1 MPVWKYKSGTTGGN
15 TYLEELSDS
24 IGFSCLP
31 DFQDTHFLQDIVAF
45 QDTTTINLAE
55 ILVDTVGF
63 NSYFPRV
70 SFQLI
75 SWNVL
80 NDIVGFYSVPP
91 NEYSETLDEII
102 GFDDLL
108 VEDAFVVLSDS
119 IGFDDSILDNVIY
132 FDTLIDTSG
141 FNDTPLAHLEFVTF
155 ILDDL
160 IAFQDIPLHTGY
172 IITWRGRTKI
182 PRIAYGGTGYG
193 EVISYGDGF
202 LSDIS
207 HYLFVVKNESETIV
221 REEEITIVE
230 FDNPDQEYNYT
241 WDKNETDNTTITLRL
256 IFDVYQVDV
265 NGYRSL
271 VKTVNFCD

>member
-1 MPVWKYKSGTTGGN
+1 MPVWKYKDKGIIE
-15 TYLEELSDS
+15 YLSDS
-24 IGFSCLP
+24 VGFSVIADFDDIKYLQ
-31 DFQDTHFLQDIVAF
+31 DFVSFQDTI
-45 QDTTTINLAE
+45 TITINRVENLE
-55 ILVDTVGF
+55 DTIGF
-63 NSYFPRV
+63 FPYFPEI

-80 NDIVGFYSVPP
+80 NDIVGFIDFFIETYTLEDVVGFSDLIDDNPP
-91 NEYSETLDEII
+91 HPLT
-102 GFDDLL
+102 
-108 VEDAFVVLSDS
+108 DS
-119 IGFDDSILDNVIY
+119 IGFDDAILGNVIY

-155 ILDDL
+155 ILEDL
-160 IAFQDIPLHTGY
+160 VAFQDIPLHTGH

-182 PRIAYGGTGYG
+182 SRIAYGGTGYG

-207 HYLFVVKNESETIV
+207 HYLLVVKNESETIV
-221 REEEITIVE
+221 REEEIVIAE
-230 FDNPDQEYNYT
+230 FDNPDQEYIYT
-241 WDKNETDNTTITLRL
+241 WDKNETDNTTITLKL